1 MRRVSINS
9 KLLSVILCIVVIC
22 VLTLTLAYAA
32 LSVTLNIQGNA
43 NIVASSWNLYLD
55 NVKVEDGSVS
65 ANAPIVS
72 GVSLSFGAALT
83 NPGDYYEFTVDV
95 VNDGTI
101 DAMINGITKT
111 PELTTEQKKYLNYI
125 VEYENGESITTKQL
139 VESKGLVRLRV
150 KVEFRKD
157 ISISDLPS
165 SSMTLNSSFSV
176 NYVQAD
182 GSESSVVNSGVDGIP
197 FSNGDIEKI
206 GTIVTIGTEKFYTF
220 GVEDGNVK
228 LLSMYN
234 LHVGDMVSEDEE
246 ASVWSNP
253 TGMQSSIALGSSLE
267 FIDDNFKAKNLPW
280 YGLVAFADDNK
291 HGLKFN
297 DYAGSLVESYVN
309 DYKVLLE
316 NYFEIN
322 VEEARLISYDELTD
336 SKTFACDADLM
347 SCVSSPYS
355 WIYSTTYWTGTSGN
369 DNAGSIWSMHNDGGF
384 GKTSY
389 FFNLLGVR
397 PVIVISKDYFK

>member
-139 VESKGLVRLRV
+139 VESKGLVRLKV

-182 GSESSVVNSGVDGIP
+182 GSESSVVNDGLAKFI
-197 FSNGDIEKI
+197 FINGNYDTVGSEACFGSECFYVISSS
-206 GTIVTIGTEKFYTF
+206 TDTVTMIAK
-220 GVEDGNVK
+220 
-228 LLSMYN
+228 YN
-234 LHVGDMVSEDEE
+234 LYAGNECTSPDAANCTPYGNSE
-246 ASVWSNP
+246 
-253 TGMQSSIALGSSLE
+253 TGMQSQNMKGYNGTQNVRKGVLGFSTERYWTDRSLSYPADVYDENSILYNY
-267 FIDDNFKAKNLPW
+267 I
-280 YGLVAFADDNK
+280 
-291 HGLKFN
+291 
-297 DYAGSLVESYVN
+297 
-309 DYKVLLE
+309 E
-316 NYFEIN
+316 NYKSFFESRHIDIIMSRVITFEELKKLGCK
-322 VEEARLISYDELTD
+322 VEENSCSQAPSWVYSSSYWSAAADVDGYNVLNVKTD
-336 SKTFACDADLM
+336 ASFN
-347 SCVSSPYS
+347 SNSPVNA
-355 WIYSTTYWTGTSGN
+355 IYTVG
-369 DNAGSIWSMHNDGGF
+369 I
-384 GKTSY
+384 
-389 FFNLLGVR
+389 R
-397 PVIVISKDYFK
+397 PVMVVSKDYFK